1 MYLIFCSQLIPGD
14 VKTPTNL
21 GNNKTTESW
30 RNSYRDSGNCSAE
43 SVDGRSELSER
54 TSVHPEFSDS
64 SLPRVNVH
72 RTGDVYTQV
81 RKSSVAS
88 MSDNQKCAESSDN
101 GTIPINKVP
110 STGDNRSLD
119 FGSTEDNLNAL
130 ERDHSMIDEVL
141 SKFTSQISSGYE
153 ADKENEYETIE
164 NVSRSQSLNTE
175 LDQSDVDKDDK
186 TFVENRRL
194 SRDLTE
200 LDVISPIK
208 ESLEANSSE
217 ISKHENFLCSSFI
230 DDNQG
235 EELIST
241 DKSPVLSK
249 SSEDHISVVINATD
263 SRFESDSKT
272 ELSTTT
278 VYKSDAL
285 NSAIN
290 ETDSNKKSEKS
301 NIESVVH
308 EDSEDVNVSSKQSE
322 QCVEELAHVLSNLSL
337 EDKGNKEAEV
347 IGADKGENKSTNEK
361 VKETP
366 EASCDTNTQ
375 VPFDSSTDYL
385 DEDARTRRSVVMR
398 EMAET
403 GGDVD
408 RTLKELRIKL
418 VQLKKD
424 RYVQYCIILVIIV
437 GVSPSK
443 LSKNI

>member
-1 MYLIFCSQLIPGD
+1 M
-14 VKTPTNL
+14 

-43 SVDGRSELSER
+43 SVDGKSELSER

-64 SLPRVNVH
+64 SLPRVNVY

-88 MSDNQKCAESSDN
+88 MSDNQKSAETNDDSS
-101 GTIPINKVP
+101 IPINKVP
-110 STGDNRSLD
+110 STNDNRSLD

-130 ERDHSMIDEVL
+130 EREHSMIDEVL

-153 ADKENEYETIE
+153 ADKENEYEIIE
-164 NVSRSQSLNTE
+164 NVSRSQSLDTE
-175 LDQSDVDKDDK
+175 LNQSDVNKDES

-208 ESLEANSSE
+208 ESLEADSSE
-217 ISKHENFLCSSFI
+217 ISKHKNFLCSSFV
-230 DDNQG
+230 DDDQAEG
-235 EELIST
+235 EGLM
-241 DKSPVLSK
+241 PVLSK
-249 SSEDHISVVINATD
+249 SSDAHSSIVIDAVDN
-263 SRFESDSKT
+263 RFESDSKIEQSNT
-272 ELSTTT
+272 IVNKLDVSE
-278 VYKSDAL
+278 
-285 NSAIN
+285 SAIN
-290 ETDSNKKSEKS
+290 ETDSNKKSENSNKKSEKS
-301 NIESVVH
+301 NIQSVMH
-308 EDSEDVNVSSKQSE
+308 EDSEDVNVSTKQPE
-322 QCVEELAHVLSNLSL
+322 QCVEDLAHVLSNLSL
-337 EDKGNKEAEV
+337 EDKGNKDGEV
-347 IGADKGENKSTNEK
+347 IGADKGEYESTNET

-366 EASCDTNTQ
+366 EASCDKNAQ
-375 VPFDSSTDYL
+375 VPFDSCTDYL

-424 RYVQYCIILVIIV
+424 RYYFGHKIGIFPLQTIQEKSRSV
-437 GVSPSK
+437 
-443 LSKNI
+443 